1 MPVAELGE
9 TGPRADIAHV
19 VDGLARRIL
28 AELHPDSSDRLL
40 RSAALSARSLAA
52 LKSFI
57 SGEYYFRAG
66 DYASALAA
74 FQQAVREDTAF
85 ALAHYRLS
93 VVGDWASHPTLPD
106 EGLEN
111 AVRFATGLPEYDQH
125 LISALAAWRHG
136 QAAEAMQLYR
146 RAVSEFPG
154 DVEAWYQL
162 GEVIFH
168 AGPVLGHSVA
178 EARPA
183 FERALKFRAGARE
196 SLVHLVR
203 IASKLRDYRAVD
215 SLTRLA
221 LAADSVR
228 DATEMRLFRAIAI
241 GDVQGR
247 RDLVD
252 SLRASPDEA
261 VLTAAWRVGTF
272 AEDFS
277 TASDISRLLIDPSRG
292 ELYQGYGRWYVASL
306 DLAAGRWRAARAAL
320 APTMSQRVVASDSS
334 EGQRVRGPASLDAV
348 HIGHL
353 GMMAA
358 LPVLALRENEVT
370 EIERGLAAW
379 ADAPAGMQD
388 WSNMFSPDL
397 KDLIMGLLRAR
408 RGDTVAALGHAERL
422 ERVRGP
428 HGLTRFAAASALTLR
443 AEVARAGGRREEAL
457 ALLER
462 APIFASLSA
471 VVPSRAYERFLRAEL
486 LRDLGR
492 DDEALRWY
500 ATQGQSTIPDLI
512 YLAPAHLR
520 QAEIHERRG
529 DRAEAVADYRRFV
542 ELWSECDPELR
553 PLVEDA
559 RRHLARLGTP

>member
-1 MPVAELGE
+1 
-9 TGPRADIAHV
+9 
-19 VDGLARRIL
+19 
-28 AELHPDSSDRLL
+28 L
-40 RSAALSARSLAA
+40 RSAALSARSLPA

-57 SGEYYFRAG
+57 SGESYFRNG

-74 FQQAVREDTAF
+74 FQQAVREDSAF

-183 FERALKFRAGARE
+183 FERALKFRPGARE

-203 IASKLRDYRAVD
+203 IAAKLRDNRAVD
-215 SLTRLA
+215 SLTRRA
-221 LAADSVR
+221 IAADSVR
-228 DATEMRLFRAIAI
+228 DATEMRLFRAIAL

-247 RDLVD
+247 RDLVE

-272 AEDFS
+272 AEDFPI
-277 TASDISRLLIDPSRG
+277 ASDISRLLIDPSRG
-292 ELYQGYGRWYVASL
+292 ALYQGYGRWNVASL
-306 DLAAGRWRAARAAL
+306 ELAAGRWMAARAAL
-320 APTMSQRVVASDSS
+320 APTTSQRMAARDSS
-334 EGQRVRGPASLDAV
+334 SGQGVRGLPASLDAV

-358 LPVLALRENEVT
+358 LPVLAIRQNEVAA
-370 EIERGLAAW
+370 IERGLAAW
-379 ADAPAGMQD
+379 TDSPTELQD
-388 WSNMFSPDL
+388 WSNMFTPDL
-397 KDLIMGLLRAR
+397 KDLIMGLLSAR
-408 RGDTVAALGHAERL
+408 RGDTVSALGHAERL
-422 ERVRGP
+422 ERVRGL
-428 HGLTRFAAASALTLR
+428 HGLTRFATASALTLR
-443 AEVARAGGRREEAL
+443 AEVARVGGRREEAL

-462 APIFASLSA
+462 APIFASLST
-471 VVPSRAYERFLRAEL
+471 VVSSRAYERFLRAEL
-486 LRDLGR
+486 LRELGR

-500 ATQGQSTIPDLI
+500 ATQGQSIIPDLI
-512 YLAPAHLR
+512 YLAPAYLR
-520 QAEIHERRG
+520 QAQIHEKRG
-529 DRAEAVADYRRFV
+529 DRAQAIAEYQRFV
-542 ELWSECDPELR
+542 ELWSDCDPELR

-559 RRHLARLGTP
+559 RRRIARLP